1 MTECA
6 EIQHY
11 SEMTALV
18 RIGEES
24 TGSRC
29 TRASV
34 MTKSTEEQL
43 LQQIDFYKALLNSLP
58 IPFFAKDRDGRYVD
72 CNRAFEATFG
82 VDRDDLV
89 GKTVDDLWPADLA
102 RKYREMDRPLLEHVE
117 DQEYEAVAEPR
128 DGQRRQIHFHKASI
142 ADASGQSI
150 GLVGVALDV
159 TPERATE
166 KEMEAYRENLE
177 EMVRQ
182 KSARLDAALADK
194 AATIANISRAIR
206 TPLHAVVNFSNL
218 GVTRCAPRC
227 ANDDPGPYCAKAG
240 QRAERL
246 LHLVDQFLEQAEREA
261 GERVYVMADED
272 LLELAECT
280 VRDMMASTMNRGV
293 TVRIDAQTDNTCV
306 TVDREA
312 IIQVMVNL
320 LSNAVNVSPKSGRV
334 LLVISRPDQQAC
346 IELRVTDDGPGVQ
359 EGETELIF
367 EPFQRGSAAVSGST
381 RKGLGLA
388 IARDI
393 ARDHGG
399 ELVAVA
405 AGPSGGGEFRL
416 TLPAVNTPED
426 AYQVL
431 I

>member
-1 MTECA
+1 
-6 EIQHY
+6 
-11 SEMTALV
+11 MTALV
-18 RIGEES
+18 CIGEES

-261 GERVYVMADED
+261 GEDATAVGINVGGAVALEMVEQDQPVADPPG
-272 LLELAECT
+272 
-280 VRDMMASTMNRGV
+280 RG
-293 TVRIDAQTDNTCV
+293 
-306 TVDREA
+306 
-312 IIQVMVNL
+312 
-320 LSNAVNVSPKSGRV
+320 
-334 LLVISRPDQQAC
+334 
-346 IELRVTDDGPGVQ
+346 
-359 EGETELIF
+359 
-367 EPFQRGSAAVSGST
+367 QRLGAVSADPD
-381 RKGLGLA
+381 RQPPCHP
-388 IARDI
+388 ARPF
-393 ARDHGG
+393 ARCAPCC
-399 ELVAVA
+399 ERCWL
-405 AGPSGGGEFRL
+405 
-416 TLPAVNTPED
+416 
-426 AYQVL
+426 
-431 I
+431 